1 MSELIEPPK
10 LETPT
15 VPILE
20 VGTQWTRAELQ
31 PDVLLR
37 SCRTCSNTPTDLA
50 SLGKTQLHIG
60 ANSNQSFFLD
70 LVLDRKL
77 FRKKENGVCLDKL
90 ESVRSDSSL
99 SLPHEDIMWSKWTS
113 ENSKLRFSMASVEKS
128 KPFWKVILGRGRAD
142 TVLFRTQT
150 PVTLRDAPIDDHVQ
164 EGFGWRKA
172 LVSPQ
177 PKRLLS

>member
-1 MSELIEPPK
+1 M
-10 LETPT
+10 
-15 VPILE
+15 
-20 VGTQWTRAELQ
+20 
-31 PDVLLR
+31 
-37 SCRTCSNTPTDLA
+37 
-50 SLGKTQLHIG
+50 
-60 ANSNQSFFLD
+60 
-70 LVLDRKL
+70 
-77 FRKKENGVCLDKL
+77 DKL
-90 ESVRSDSSL
+90 ESARSDPSL
-99 SLPHEDIMWSKWTS
+99 PLPHEGMMWSKWAP